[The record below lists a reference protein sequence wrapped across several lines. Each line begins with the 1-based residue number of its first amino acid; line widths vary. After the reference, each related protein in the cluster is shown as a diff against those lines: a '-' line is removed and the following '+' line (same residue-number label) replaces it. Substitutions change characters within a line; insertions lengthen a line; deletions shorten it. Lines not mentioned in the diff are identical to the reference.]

1 MSRILVTPRSLTRTP
16 DPALKALERDGHEL
30 VFSQAGETPGE
41 AALLAL
47 VPGCVGW
54 LAGVEPISPRVLE
67 AAAGLRAISRNGTG
81 ADNIPLDV
89 ADRLGIK
96 VMRAGGANARGVAEL
111 AFGLALSALR
121 HVPEQCAALK
131 AGVWRRR
138 TGLEMEGRVFGL
150 IGCGAIGRLVA
161 RFALAFDAK
170 VRVYDP
176 FPDAGFQPGGNF
188 TWAALSALLEQA
200 EIVSLH
206 CPMPANGR
214 PVLDAAAIARLPHG
228 CHVVNTARAGLV
240 DEVAMLAALKREQV
254 RVYAT
259 DVFAVEP
266 PVPSNLLRHDRVIA
280 TPHVGGLTAES
291 VRRAT
296 IAAVDN
302 LRQALASDRA

>member
-1 MSRILVTPRSLTRTP
+1 VNRILVTPRSLTRTP
-16 DPALKALERDGHEL
+16 DPVLKTLERDGYEL
-30 VFSQAGETPGE
+30 VFSQAGETPDE
-41 AALLAL
+41 AALLTL

-67 AAAGLRAISRNGTG
+67 EAAGLRVISRNGTG

-111 AFGLALSALR
+111 AFGLALAALR

-131 AGVWRRR
+131 AGAWRRR
-138 TGLEMEGRVFGL
+138 TGLEIEGRVLGL
-150 IGCGAIGRLVA
+150 VGCGAVGRLVA

-176 FPDAGFQPGGNF
+176 YPDFGFHPGGDF
-188 TWAALSALLEQA
+188 EWVGRGAVLEQA
-200 EIVSLH
+200 EILSLH
-206 CPMPANGR
+206 CPMPADGR
-214 PVLDAAAIARLPHG
+214 PVLDAAAMARLPHG

-240 DEVAMLAALKREQV
+240 DEAVMLAALERGQV
-254 RVYAT
+254 GVYAT

-266 PVPSNLLRHDRVIA
+266 PGRSELLQHDRVIA
-280 TPHVGGLTAES
+280 TPHIGGLTAES

-296 IAAVDN
+296 VAAVDN
-302 LRQALASDRA
+302 LRQALASERA